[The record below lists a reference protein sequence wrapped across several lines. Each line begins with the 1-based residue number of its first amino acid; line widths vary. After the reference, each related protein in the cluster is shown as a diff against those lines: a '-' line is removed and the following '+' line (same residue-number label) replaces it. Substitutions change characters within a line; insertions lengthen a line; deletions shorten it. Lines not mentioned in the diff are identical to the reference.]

1 MNFNSNLEADPG
13 STKGAMEMENIN
25 TDAIGMDLNATSNG
39 VGVHLPIRRYAIFSD
54 IIRGHYAIVVRGD
67 DIARAPKWG
76 GFVSWLGGV
85 KPSEV
90 RTVRKN
96 SFPTKFQQV
105 QQQQSQQ
112 QLLGNAIA
120 L

>member
-1 MNFNSNLEADPG
+1 MNLEAANG
-13 STKGAMEMENIN
+13 ATKGATEMENIN
-25 TDAIGMDLNATSNG
+25 TDAIGTDVNATSNG
-39 VGVHLPIRRYAIFSD
+39 VGIHLPIRRYAIFSD
-54 IIRGHYAIVVRGD
+54 IIRGNYAIVVRGD

-76 GFVSWLGGV
+76 GFVSWLGAV

-105 QQQQSQQ
+105 QQQSQQ

>member
-1 MNFNSNLEADPG
+1 MSLLFINTYIRVWA
-13 STKGAMEMENIN
+13 TEMENFN
-25 TDAIGMDLNATSNG
+25 TDTIGIDVNATSNG
-39 VGVHLPIRRYAIFSD
+39 VGIHLPVRRYAIFSD
-54 IIRGHYAIVVRGD
+54 IIRGNYAIVVRGD
-67 DIARAPKWG
+67 DIAYAPRWG

-85 KPSEV
+85 KPAET

-96 SFPTKFQQV
+96 SLSTKFQQV